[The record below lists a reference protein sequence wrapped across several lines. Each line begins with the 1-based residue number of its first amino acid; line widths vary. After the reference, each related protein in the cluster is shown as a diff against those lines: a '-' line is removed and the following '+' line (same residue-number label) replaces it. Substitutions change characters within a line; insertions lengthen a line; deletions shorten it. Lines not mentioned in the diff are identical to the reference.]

1 MKPKNAPKSRKMH
14 CLVGFFAAKTK
25 QNRASPENFG
35 FAPKNFY
42 RKIRCLSPKF
52 FGTRCYTNFL
62 RKIAVF
68 HGRTVLCDPELV
80 QAARIRREKPKYSL
94 VYGVKQAVSLQKKRA
109 KNCVGSLRRSK
120 KTAAIAGGS
129 NLFCHRAAEFSM
141 AVFASGDRIFLCKR
155 PKIRSNCLIFVGKR
169 ASCIAALQRGAEEV
183 TVEPETFSSF
193 C

>member
-42 RKIRCLSPKF
+42 RKISCLSPKF

-68 HGRTVLCDPELV
+68 HGRTVLCDLELV
-80 QAARIRREKPKYSL
+80 QAARIRREKPKFCLIYS
-94 VYGVKQAVSLQKKRA
+94 VKQVVSLQKTGKKLRGQPAEIKRW
-109 KNCVGSLRRSK
+109 LRR
-120 KTAAIAGGS
+120 ADRAC
-129 NLFCHRAAEFSM
+129 FCHRVAEFSM

-169 ASCIAALQRGAEEV
+169 ARCIAALQRGTEEV
-183 TVEPETFSSF
+183 AVEPETFSSF

>member
-25 QNRASPENFG
+25 QNRAAARNFG

-68 HGRTVLCDPELV
+68 HGWTALCDLELV
-80 QAARIRREKPKYSL
+80 QAARILREKSKFCL
-94 VYGVKQAVSLQKKRA
+94 VYGVKQAVFLQKNGQKTA
-109 KNCVGSLRRSK
+109 WAVCEDQ
-120 KTAAIAGGS
+120 KTAAAAGGS
-129 NLFCHRAAEFSM
+129 SLFCHRAAEFSM
-141 AVFASGDRIFLCKR
+141 TVLPRATVFFLQ
-155 PKIRSNCLIFVGKR
+155 
-169 ASCIAALQRGAEEV
+169 A
-183 TVEPETFSSF
+183 T
-193 C
+193 